1 MNLFEFKHEIICIT
15 ASAEAKKKNTLVSG
29 NACDKKKHSPGRS
42 QIYFFNQFNWIFQIK
57 YTLK

>member
-29 NACDKKKHSPGRS
+29 NACDKKSILPGGRKFIFLIS
-42 QIYFFNQFNWIFQIK
+42 LIGFFK
-57 YTLK
+57 